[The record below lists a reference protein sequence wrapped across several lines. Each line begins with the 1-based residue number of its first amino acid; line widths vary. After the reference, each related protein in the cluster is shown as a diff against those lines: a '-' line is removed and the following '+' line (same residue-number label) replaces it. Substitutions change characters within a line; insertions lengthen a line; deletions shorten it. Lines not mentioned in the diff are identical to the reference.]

1 MNDYALGQFIYQTF
15 MPYVALI
22 AGGVIVFT
30 LALLVY
36 LSFRD
41 GLLKEVSQ

>member
-1 MNDYALGQFIYQTF
+1 MNDYALGQFIYATF
-15 MPYVALI
+15 MPYVPLI

-36 LSFRD
+36 IALRD